1 MATNNL
7 ELIIE
12 GRPEAGGYVLAS
24 DFITGIQA
32 FMGTMNIADKL
43 VTGAKSPS
51 FLLRIVGL
59 SLCSPAR
66 VLFAAEPKK
75 DIDVRD
81 DVSRHLFGVIDSI
94 ERGKEIALDDYALLE
109 NLQTLVSPIGKSVVS
124 LGVTAK
130 DNKVSLTEEFQH
142 KVGLRIAAEET
153 FPGHLTGMLEYINV
167 HAGTRSFRIYPD
179 IGPSHVTCDF
189 PQEMTD
195 LAVDG
200 IRQYVGVWGNLRQKK
215 AARYPYAI
223 DVEHIEIFPPEDDLP
238 KLRDLYGIA
247 PAAIGSMTSEEFVWS
262 ARGTLE

>member
-179 IGPSHVTCDF
+179 IGPS
-189 PQEMTD
+189 
-195 LAVDG
+195 
-200 IRQYVGVWGNLRQKK
+200 QYVGVWGNLRQKK